1 MLHSSKPSSQA
12 EFSITA
18 SLLAQLVV
26 VHILCIYI
34 YINLRTYI
42 KINRQ
47 LCMIGKQ
54 LTSNISLGG

>member
-12 EFSITA
+12 EFLITA
-18 SLLAQLVV
+18 SLLAQLIV
-26 VHILCIYI
+26 VHILRIYV
-34 YINLRTYI
+34 YIDLRTYI
-42 KINRQ
+42 KINGQ